1 MHEKHFLTCWLRVIS
16 SESDIIIRVDFTQTY
31 IHRLPVAVL
40 EMTGSDV
47 ILLPLVYVLSLS
59 TPSIDVV
66 LHVYLNQDLL
76 IISLIY
82 FLQMGGTWSESRDQ
96 S

>member
-1 MHEKHFLTCWLRVIS
+1 M
-16 SESDIIIRVDFTQTY
+16 
-31 IHRLPVAVL
+31 AVL

>member
-1 MHEKHFLTCWLRVIS
+1 
-16 SESDIIIRVDFTQTY
+16 
-31 IHRLPVAVL
+31 
-40 EMTGSDV
+40 MTGSDV